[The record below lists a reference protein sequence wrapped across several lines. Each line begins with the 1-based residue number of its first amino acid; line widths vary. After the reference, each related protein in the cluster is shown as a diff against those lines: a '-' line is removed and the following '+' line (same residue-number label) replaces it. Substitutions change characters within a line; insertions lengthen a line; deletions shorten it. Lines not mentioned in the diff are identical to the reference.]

1 MVEYETSINCLRR
14 LIQNDNS
21 DEFDLLIK
29 LSTDEQK
36 KINIRTT
43 INKARVIS
51 NKINE
56 MYQVDPTISK
66 YEATIQK
73 QIFKASQ
80 DELGLELQPIATDLD
95 FILKSTMGKI
105 NISKEQEKRINILL
119 RLLGENNYDSN
130 TIKIENMSEAISYL
144 STEFHEE
151 AIQYMSTN
159 FKDTIDEGQIFN
171 LNDEIIKEII
181 DSYFIEA
188 EKKHQED
195 NIKEEEEIFEKLDKK
210 VTR

>member
-1 MVEYETSINCLRR
+1 ME
-14 LIQNDNS
+14 D
-21 DEFDLLIK
+21 F
-29 LSTDEQK
+29 
-36 KINIRTT
+36 
-43 INKARVIS
+43 
-51 NKINE
+51 
-56 MYQVDPTISK
+56 
-66 YEATIQK
+66 
-73 QIFKASQ
+73 
-80 DELGLELQPIATDLD
+80 EL
-95 FILKSTMGKI
+95 ILKSTTEKI
-105 NISKEQEKRINILL
+105 RISKEQESRIYIYLH
-119 RLLGENNYDSN
+119 LLGENNYDSN